1 MEECMSKQSV
11 WRDRALM
18 LGLCIVVGTACGGGG
33 DSFLTPLGG
42 NGGGTDLTPP
52 TVATVV
58 PASGATNVPT
68 NAIITVTFS
77 ENVDSASVTN
87 AAFNLTP
94 GITGTIVVSGAVA
107 QFTPT
112 PGLPPSTI
120 VNATISNVKDRA
132 GNTMQTPFNFF
143 FSTAASP

>member
-1 MEECMSKQSV
+1 MSKQSV
-11 WRDRALM
+11 WQDRTLM
-18 LGLCIVVGTACGGGG
+18 LGLCIAAAVACGGGG

-58 PASGATNVPT
+58 PQSGATNVPT

-87 AAFNLTP
+87 AAFSLTP

-112 PGLPPSTI
+112 PALPPSTI
-120 VNATISNVKDRA
+120 VNGTISNVRDRA
-132 GNTMQTPFNFF
+132 GNIMQTPFNFF